1 VIHENS
7 ATEAQV
13 NADADARNFVQR
25 IRARFPLESGDTVDM
40 THTWVEAFADR
51 TSEAVLAKDFR
62 RIVAHTGFFS
72 QAFERGSQTVRG
84 IVEMGYVE
92 SLMWD
97 IDVSDRV
104 WAWQY
109 VAPGVRA
116 LYEGRWGVPTEPSE

>member
-1 VIHENS
+1 
-7 ATEAQV
+7 
-13 NADADARNFVQR
+13 
-25 IRARFPLESGDTVDM
+25 LESGDTDVWLAKRGSDPVDM